1 MTEILK
7 SLDTTEILV
16 AGTGDKFLTITNNLC
31 HTYVM
36 LCYVMLCYVML
47 CYVMLCYVMLC
58 YVMLCYVMLCYVML
72 CYTHLGHAHIRWASL
87 VKRGQFVVPF

>member
-58 YVMLCYVMLCYVML
+58 Y
-72 CYTHLGHAHIRWASL
+72 THLGLAHIRWASL

>member
-16 AGTGDKFLTITNNLC
+16 AATGDKFLTITNNLC

-36 LCYVMLCYVML
+36 LCY
-47 CYVMLCYVMLC
+47 
-58 YVMLCYVMLCYVML
+58 
-72 CYTHLGHAHIRWASL
+72 THLGLAHI
-87 VKRGQFVVPF
+87 